1 MIDDTRTQS
10 DAPLVAQAGKLAALD
25 DFSLGEL
32 TETTVIYYDFSGF
45 TWAPTVEGSTA
56 ANREDIMDALKD
68 KASEFFD
75 WLEEW
80 IRQKEVGKFDRV
92 SIY

>member
-1 MIDDTRTQS
+1 MPSGPSGIGSMTEITL
-10 DAPLVAQAGKLAALD
+10 AP
-25 DFSLGEL
+25 FFF
-32 TETTVIYYDFSGF
+32 YYDFSGF
-45 TWAPTVEGSTA
+45 TWAPTVEGGA
-56 ANREDIMDALKD
+56 AADKEDIMEALKD

-80 IRQKEVGKFDRV
+80 LRQKEVGKYDRV